1 MDLQMPVM
9 DGLEATREIR
19 KLEAFANLPIIA
31 LSAAVLQ
38 GDLMLAQEA
47 GMNDFVAKP
56 IDKTLLHNV
65 LTKWI
70 KKL

>member
-19 KLEAFANLPIIA
+19 KLEGFANLPIID

-38 GDLMLAQEA
+38 DDLILALEA

-56 IDKTLLHNV
+56 IDKNV
-65 LTKWI
+65 LQNALVKWI
-70 KKL
+70 SV